1 MVSNPLKVNRKA
13 NFIFGF
19 FLFLWATFFL
29 DEILILIKAPA
40 LKAIP
45 ALIITFFQFLTP
57 TLFYTSVVFFTN
69 PNYQFKKQDLIYL
82 LLPCIYLGIL
92 IIDFKNKSYL
102 STLLVPLLIGHAIVY
117 TLLAYFKLRKHQRQI
132 NLFSSNTSEID
143 LRWLNSIIGAVFF
156 TSVTIAIFN
165 SVYFGLPL
173 NLYIDIFML
182 SIALFIAYHALRQKE
197 IFPKNEKHRKE
208 VISIEKNEKELNNIK
223 RKVIED
229 EDLVILKSKLN
240 SLMVEKELYLNN
252 EINLPFLSEEMNV
265 TTHQLSYIIN
275 KGFNHNFFQFINTYR
290 VEKAKKLLLDSSS
303 DKLSI
308 LGIAYES
315 GFNSKTTFNTTFK
328 KITNQTP
335 SEFKKQR
342 SNS

>member
-1 MVSNPLKVNRKA
+1 MLSNPLKVNRKA
-13 NFIFGF
+13 NFIFGL

-29 DEILILIKAPA
+29 DEILVLIKAPSI
-40 LKAIP
+40 KPIP
-45 ALIITFFQFLTP
+45 ALIIAFFQFLTP
-57 TLFYTSVVFFTN
+57 IFFYLSIVFFTN
-69 PNYQFKKQDLIYL
+69 PNYQLKKRDLIYL
-82 LLPCIYLGIL
+82 LLPCIYLGVLIVDFENKSSL
-92 IIDFKNKSYL
+92 II
-102 STLLVPLLIGHAIVY
+102 LLVPLLIIHALIY
-117 TLLAYFKLRKHQRQI
+117 TVLSYLKIRKHQRQI

-143 LRWLNSIIGAVFF
+143 LKWLNSIIWAIIF
-156 TSVTIAIFN
+156 TSITIAIFN

-173 NLYIDIFML
+173 NLYINIIML
-182 SIALFIAYHALRQKE
+182 GIGLFIAYHALSQKE

-208 VISIEKNEKELNNIK
+208 VISIEKEEKKLDNIK

-229 EDLVILKSKLN
+229 EDLVLLKFKLN
-240 SLMVEKELYLNN
+240 SLMMEKELYLNN
-252 EINLPFLSEEMNV
+252 EINLASLSEEMNV

-275 KGFNHNFFQFINTYR
+275 QGFNQNFFQFINTYR
-290 VEKAKKLLLDSSS
+290 IQKAKELLLDSSN

-335 SEFKKQR
+335 SEYKKQR
-342 SNS
+342 STL